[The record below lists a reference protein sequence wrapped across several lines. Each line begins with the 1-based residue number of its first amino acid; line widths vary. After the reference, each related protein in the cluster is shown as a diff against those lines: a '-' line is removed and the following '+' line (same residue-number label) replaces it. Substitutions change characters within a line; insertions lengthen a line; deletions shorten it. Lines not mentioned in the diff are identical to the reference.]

1 MPTPRH
7 RSKRSRRPAKGRS
20 SPANRSAGL
29 IGSTGQRALA
39 ATIGVIG
46 GSGLYQIE
54 SLRQLREVR
63 LRTPFGAPS
72 DAYLVGELSGIR
84 VAFLARHGR
93 GHRLMPSEINYRAN
107 LFGLKLLGVRQVISI
122 SAVGSM
128 KESRH
133 PGEVVIPDQFI
144 DLTRH
149 RASTFLGHGVV
160 GHVGFGDPVCAEL
173 ATRLEEAGRRIGAT
187 VHRGGTYLCMEGPQF
202 STRAESNLYRSWGVD
217 VIGMTNATE
226 AKLAREAQLCYATV
240 ALITDYDCWHQT
252 AEPVTVEAIL
262 HLLHHNA
269 ELAKRLIAE
278 AVPKVPEVRA
288 CPCATALRDAI
299 VTAPGAMTAE
309 AKRRMAV
316 LGR

>member
-1 MPTPRH
+1 MPPAH
-7 RSKRSRRPAKGRS
+7 PSRPSGRD
-20 SPANRSAGL
+20 
-29 IGSTGQRALA
+29 TA
-39 ATIGVIG
+39 AAAIGVIG

-63 LRTPFGAPS
+63 VRTPFGPPS
-72 DAYLVGELSGIR
+72 DAYLVGELSGVKI
-84 VAFLARHGR
+84 AFLSRHGR

-107 LFGLKLLGVRQVISI
+107 LFGLKLLGVRQVISV

-133 PGEVVIPDQFI
+133 PGEIVIPDQFI
-144 DLTRH
+144 DLTRQ
-149 RASTFLGHGVV
+149 RVSTFLGRGVV

-173 ATRLEEAGRRIGAT
+173 AARLEEAGGRIGAT
-187 VHRGGTYLCMEGPQF
+187 VHRGGTYVCIEGPQF

-262 HLLHHNA
+262 QLLHLNA

-278 AVPKVPEVRA
+278 AVPKIPEVRA
-288 CPCATALRDAI
+288 CACGSALRDAI
-299 VTAPGAMTAE
+299 VTRPDAMTAE
-309 AKRRMAV
+309 AGRRVAV
-316 LGR
+316 LMR

>member
-1 MPTPRH
+1 MPP
-7 RSKRSRRPAKGRS
+7 SRRH
-20 SPANRSAGL
+20 ANRRRTPPVHPSRPSG
-29 IGSTGQRALA
+29 RDNA
-39 ATIGVIG
+39 AAAIGVIG

-63 LRTPFGAPS
+63 VRTPFGPPS
-72 DAYLVGELSGIR
+72 DAYLVGELSGVKI
-84 VAFLARHGR
+84 AFLSRHGR

-107 LFGLKLLGVRQVISI
+107 LFGLKLLGVRQVISV

-133 PGEVVIPDQFI
+133 PGEIVIPDQFI
-144 DLTRH
+144 DLTKQRV
-149 RASTFLGHGVV
+149 STFLGRGVV

-173 ATRLEEAGRRIGAT
+173 AARLEEAGGRIGAT
-187 VHRGGTYLCMEGPQF
+187 VHRGGTYVCIEGPQF

-262 HLLHHNA
+262 QLLHLNA

-278 AVPKVPEVRA
+278 AVPKIPEVRA
-288 CPCATALRDAI
+288 CACGSALRDAI
-299 VTAPGAMTAE
+299 VSRPDAMTAE
-309 AKRRMAV
+309 AGRRVAV
-316 LGR
+316 LMR

>member
-1 MPTPRH
+1 MKRRGEPRG
-7 RSKRSRRPAKGRS
+7 RRDE
-20 SPANRSAGL
+20 SA
-29 IGSTGQRALA
+29 A
-39 ATIGVIG
+39 AIGVIG

-54 SLRQLREVR
+54 TLRHLREVR
-63 LRTPFGAPS
+63 VRTPFGAPS
-72 DAYLVGELSGIR
+72 DAYLVGELSGVK
-84 VAFLARHGR
+84 VAFLSRHGR

-107 LFGLKLLGVRQVISI
+107 IFGLKLLGVRQVISV

-144 DLTRH
+144 DLTKR
-149 RASTFLGHGVV
+149 RANTFLERGVV

-173 ATRLEEAGRRIGAT
+173 ASRLEEAGRRVGAT
-187 VHRGGTYLCMEGPQF
+187 VHRGGTYVCIEGPQF
-202 STRAESNLYRSWGVD
+202 STRAESTLYRSWGVD

-226 AKLAREAQLCYATV
+226 AKLAREAQLCYSTV

-269 ELAKRLIAE
+269 ELAKRLIEE
-278 AVPKVPEVRA
+278 AVPKMAEVRA
-288 CPCATALRDAI
+288 CSCGSALRDAI
-299 VTAPGAMTAE
+299 VTPPDAMTAE
-309 AKRRMAV
+309 ARRRLAV
-316 LGR
+316 LQR